1 MWIIRIILIL
11 GAFGLGAAIFWAL
24 EADARGLGP
33 VLQEML
39 SEPWSIVTL
48 IDLYLGFFVAA
59 IVMVLV
65 ERHLWVG
72 ILLAIPVFFLG
83 NVWTALWA
91 LVRLPRITALLH
103 TSEHHNT

>member
-1 MWIIRIILIL
+1 MWIIRIILFSG
-11 GAFGLGAAIFWAL
+11 GAGLAAAIFWAL

-39 SEPWSIVTL
+39 SDPWSVVTL
-48 IDLYLGFFVAA
+48 IDLYLGFFISA

-65 ERHLWVG
+65 ERRLWIG
-72 ILLAIPVFFLG
+72 ILLAIPVFVLG

-91 LVRLPRITALLH
+91 LLRLPRVTTLLQAGKRH
-103 TSEHHNT
+103 KT